1 MTDAFGRIGSLM
13 VPEIPG
19 VPGSSSPALHGDAL
33 RRELDRKDPVEAAHQ
48 MEALFATMLVKELRR
63 ALPNGFFGDGTG
75 ADTFNGWLDEHFGGA
90 LAESGALDLA
100 GMIRTSLENGRDA
113 KEGAGESALKE
124 TPR

>member
-1 MTDAFGRIGSLM
+1 MTDAFGRIGNAM
-13 VPEIPG
+13 IQG
-19 VPGSSSPALHGDAL
+19 VQAGSSPALRGDAL

-75 ADTFNGWLDEHFGGA
+75 ADTFNGWLDEHIGGT

-100 GMIRTSLENGRDA
+100 GMIRTSLESSRDA
-113 KEGAGESALKE
+113 KREAAEE
-124 TPR
+124 VPQERPR